1 MVKRELRVAVF
12 RIDQPC
18 RIPLYMPRK
27 SSAYGKSYLRDH
39 RLHVGLTQDQVVAR
53 LEIFGTDHPE
63 AVGRL
68 PKTAASLSRLENGQQ
83 PYSQPILEALA
94 LVYGVEPGD
103 LISKKPGV
111 HADVI
116 DLTQR
121 LNDAQREQ
129 LVAFA
134 RGMLA
139 TG

>member
-1 MVKRELRVAVF
+1 
-12 RIDQPC
+12 
-18 RIPLYMPRK
+18 MPRK
-27 SSAYGKSYLRDH
+27 PSAYTKSYLREYRDAA
-39 RLHVGLTQDQVVAR
+39 GLTLDQVVAR
-53 LEIFGTDHPE
+53 LEGLGSKEPE

-68 PKTAASLSRLENGQQ
+68 PKTGASLSRLENGHQ

-94 LVYGVEPGD
+94 EVYGVEPGD

-111 HADVI
+111 NADVI
-116 DLTQR
+116 DLTGR

-129 LVAFA
+129 LLAFA